1 MQRRIFLACAVLMTV
16 LAGAALA
23 ADITGNWT
31 GSSDQFSLKFV
42 FKQNGETLT
51 GNVIG
56 PRGDPL
62 PISDGKVQGDKVS
75 FTVKV
80 DMGGGS
86 MKTTHEGVIKG
97 DEIGAWGRLPSLIKT
112 SNTKYNQKKNT
123 AKWMK

>member
-1 MQRRIFLACAVLMTV
+1 MQRRIFLACAVLMTAM
-16 LAGAALA
+16 AGVALA

-42 FKQNGETLT
+42 LKQDGETLT

-56 PRGDPL
+56 PQGDPL

-80 DMGGGS
+80 DMGGNS
-86 MKTTHEGVIKG
+86 MKVSHEGTIKG
-97 DEIGAWGRLPSLIKT
+97 DEISLT
-112 SNTKYNQKKNT
+112 TKVEGGGDFGGGPMTLKREK
-123 AKWMK
+123 

>member
-42 FKQNGETLT
+42 FKQDGETLT

-56 PRGDPL
+56 PQGDPL
-62 PISDGKVQGDKVS
+62 AISDGKVQGDKVS

-80 DMGGGS
+80 DMGGNS
-86 MKTTHEGVIKG
+86 MKITHEGTIKG
-97 DEIGAWGRLPSLIKT
+97 DEISLT
-112 SNTKYNQKKNT
+112 TKVEGGGDFGGGPMTLKREK
-123 AKWMK
+123 

>member
-51 GNVIG
+51 
-56 PRGDPL
+56 
-62 PISDGKVQGDKVS
+62 
-75 FTVKV
+75 V
-80 DMGGGS
+80 DMGGNS
-86 MKTTHEGVIKG
+86 MKITHEGAIKA
-97 DEIGAWGRLPSLIKT
+97 DEISLT
-112 SNTKYNQKKNT
+112 TKVEGGGDFGGGPMTLKREK
-123 AKWMK
+123 

>member
-31 GSSDQFSLKFV
+31 GSTDQFTVTFA
-42 FKQNGETLT
+42 FKQDGEKLT
-51 GNVIG
+51 GNVTG
-56 PRGDPL
+56 PQGEPL

-80 DMGGGS
+80 DMGGNS
-86 MKTTHEGVIKG
+86 MTIAHEGTIKG
-97 DEIGAWGRLPSLIKT
+97 DEITLT
-112 SNTKYNQKKNT
+112 TKVEGGGDFGGGGPMTLKREK
-123 AKWMK
+123 

>member
-31 GSSDQFSLKFV
+31 GSTDQFTVTFA
-42 FKQNGETLT
+42 FKQDGEKLT
-51 GNVIG
+51 GTVTG
-56 PRGDPL
+56 PQGDPI

-80 DMGGGS
+80 DMGGNS
-86 MKTTHEGVIKG
+86 MKITHEGTIKG
-97 DEIGAWGRLPSLIKT
+97 DEITLS
-112 SNTKYNQKKNT
+112 TKVEGGGDFGGGPMTLKRQK
-123 AKWMK
+123 